1 MCGAA
6 TLRLTNVDLLL
17 TFFVMS
23 LLTHI
28 SRVDRAGILSGVSH
42 FWRRG
47 IWSHEDLYRTVVLLA
62 STHIVPRHTLRT
74 SKYGASH
81 FVNEGALPML
91 PAEHD
96 HPLCFSKLPSACVEA
111 IFC

>member
-74 SKYGASH
+74 SKYGAST
-81 FVNEGALPML
+81 
-91 PAEHD
+91 
-96 HPLCFSKLPSACVEA
+96 S
-111 IFC
+111 